1 MTLTTIGDLFSI
13 GTVGRPRI
21 FEFDDKIV
29 HVGFKAEWNGN
40 FYGERM
46 FFSVLDKSGAV
57 LTPLTSLGEHLDFA
71 TYPNGFGQNVFHV
84 SENSNGK
91 LVFHTSEFTNGYV
104 DNGVFVPYEE
114 HRSTIVQNSN
124 GSLGTPTER
133 ADGYM
138 TYEISDSVDLS
149 NDNIALIY
157 ENAQTHTAQLQIMS
171 SNGTILS
178 TQEIDGTFDEV
189 GIFAQ
194 GTRGLEIIQVGAQIL
209 TLHRNPAD
217 NVLYGQFFSLN
228 GTPSA
233 AGEFQ
238 ISTGVHGGAS
248 NAAVWEDGVIDA
260 AILADGRVAIV
271 WADSATGT
279 DGTEAWLTILN
290 ADGSVSVAET
300 MASIN
305 HSAGEQFH
313 PRVHALD
320 SGGLIVTFDQNFA
333 PATDPR
339 GFLQEFDANGVP
351 IGDPLELGEGVAG
364 NGGTGYGHI
373 FPDGTGFMIDW
384 YGNVQQISTDSGGA
398 TSIDG
403 TSGRDIL
410 NGTAG
415 DDEINGLAGND
426 VLRGRAGDDDM
437 SGGAGKDRM
446 NGQNGRDSLFGDA
459 GADRLDGGS
468 GRDVLRGGTG
478 NDRLDGGNGR
488 DVLRGGAGGDR
499 LDGGGGNDL
508 LIGDGGADSFVF
520 KANGGQDRIVGFQD
534 DVDRLLLDADL
545 WGGGLSKQQFL
556 DQFASVVGS
565 DILLDFGQHELT
577 IKGIADISALKDDL
591 VFI

>member
-1 MTLTTIGDLFSI
+1 MTLLTIGESISI
-13 GTVGRPRI
+13 GAVGRPRI
-21 FEFDDKIV
+21 YEIGDKIV

-40 FYGERM
+40 MYGERM
-46 FFSVLDKSGAV
+46 FFSVVEKSGTI
-57 LTPLTSLGEHLDFA
+57 LTPLTSLGDHLDFDA
-71 TYPNGFGQNVFHV
+71 YPNGFGQNVFHV
-84 SENSNGK
+84 SEDSNGK
-91 LVFHTSEFTNGYV
+91 LVFHISEFTNLYS

-114 HRSTIVQNSN
+114 HRSTIVQNLN
-124 GSLGTPTER
+124 GSLSAPTER
-133 ADGYM
+133 EEGYM
-138 TYEISDSVDLS
+138 THEISDSVDLS
-149 NDNIALIY
+149 NGRIALIY
-157 ENAQTHTAQLQIMS
+157 EDAHTHTAQLQIMKE
-171 SNGTILS
+171 NGVILS

-194 GTRGLEIIQVGAQIL
+194 GTRGLEIIQVGSQIL

-238 ISTGVHGGAS
+238 ISTGTHGDAS

-290 ADGSVSVAET
+290 PDGSVSVAET

-320 SGGLIVTFDQNFA
+320 SGGLVVTFDQNFA

-373 FPDGTGFMIDW
+373 FQDGTGLMIDW
-384 YGNVQQISTDSGGA
+384 YGNVQQISTDGGG
-398 TSIDG
+398 TSSIDG
-403 TSGRDIL
+403 TSGRDAL
-410 NGTAG
+410 NGTTG
-415 DDEINGLAGND
+415 NDEINGFAGND
-426 VLRGRAGDDDM
+426 ILRGKAGADDI
-437 SGGAGKDRM
+437 SGGAGNDRIF
-446 NGQNGRDSLFGDA
+446 GQSGDDELFGDN
-459 GADRLDGGS
+459 GNDRLDGGS
-468 GRDVLRGGTG
+468 GRDVLLGGAG
-478 NDRLDGGNGR
+478 NDALNGGAGR
-488 DVLRGGAGGDR
+488 DVLRGGAGKDR
-499 LDGGGGNDL
+499 LDGGTGNDL
-508 LIGDGGADSFVF
+508 LVGNGGVDSFVF
-520 KANGGQDRIVGFQD
+520 MANGGKDRIRGFQD
-534 DVDRLLLDADL
+534 DVDRVLIDADFRDA
-545 WGGGLSKQQFL
+545 GQSKQQFL
-556 DQFASVVGS
+556 DEYASVVGS
-565 DILLDFGQHELT
+565 NIVLDFGDHQLT
-577 IKGIADISALKDDL
+577 VIGMTDISELRDDL